1 MQLPSLLT
9 ADQLT
14 TSKAQLQI
22 ALEEIEA
29 TLGVMSAEQI
39 EEMYVFHVPSLL
51 SRDGALRKLA
61 AFVQGLS
68 DARRRLSAG
77 IPITAKETKADSR
90 QKIVQPVPAAK
101 KPEPASTKVT
111 EDESTYEALQ
121 QIIQAMNPEVR
132 RRVAETL
139 ANASKE
145 NPVKKSKSVR

>member
-9 ADQLT
+9 TDQLT

-29 TLGVMSAEQI
+29 TLDVMSAEQI
-39 EEMYVFHVPSLL
+39 DEMYVFHVPSLL

-68 DARRRLSAG
+68 DARRRLSVG
-77 IPITAKETKADSR
+77 IPITANETKADLR
-90 QKIVQPVPAAK
+90 QKAVPAAMPAK
-101 KPEPASTKVT
+101 KTGVGNAKVA

-145 NPVKKSKSVR
+145 KPAKKSKSVR